1 MTLYEQGDIIEVDFD
16 PTLGHEPKKMR
27 PALVVSVG
35 YFNNVLSSLT
45 VVCPITSTVNGHPL
59 HVKIASDNA
68 VHGCICLEQI
78 RAIDQPQTS
87 HQENRAING
96 YGNHDTGSRRHRRNV
111 RHLIAYG
118 PDSNAR
124 TGPLY

>member
-1 MTLYEQGDIIEVDFD
+1 MTLFEQGDIIEVNFD

-59 HVKIASDNA
+59 HVEIASDNA
-68 VHGCICLEQI
+68 VHGCVCLEQM
-78 RAIDQPQTS
+78 RAIDLSNPKRCAKKIGVSMDSETMA
-87 HQENRAING
+87 R
-96 YGNHDTGSRRHRRNV
+96 V
-111 RHLIAYG
+111 
-118 PDSNAR
+118 PDGIGAMF
-124 TGPLY
+124 GI

>member
-16 PTLGHEPKKMR
+16 PTLGHEPKKMQ

-59 HVKIASDNA
+59 HVEIASDNA
-68 VHGCICLEQI
+68 VHGCVCLEQI
-78 RAIDQPQTS
+78 RAIDLNSPKRRTKKTGLS
-87 HQENRAING
+87 M
-96 YGNHDTGSRRHRRNV
+96 DTETMTRVLDG
-111 RHLIAYG
+111 IGAMFG
-118 PDSNAR
+118 I
-124 TGPLY
+124 

>member
-59 HVKIASDNA
+59 HVEIASDNA
-68 VHGCICLEQI
+68 VHGCVCLEQI
-78 RAIDQPQTS
+78 RAIDLNSP
-87 HQENRAING
+87 ING
-96 YGNHDTGSRRHRRNV
+96 YGNHDAGARRHRRNV
-111 RHLIAYG
+111 RYLIA
-118 PDSNAR
+118 
-124 TGPLY
+124 

>member
-35 YFNNVLSSLT
+35 YFNNVISSLT

-59 HVKIASDNA
+59 H
-68 VHGCICLEQI
+68 GCVCLEQI
-78 RAIDQPQTS
+78 RAIDLSSPKRRTKKTGLS
-87 HQENRAING
+87 M
-96 YGNHDTGSRRHRRNV
+96 DTETMTRVLDG
-111 RHLIAYG
+111 IGAMFG
-118 PDSNAR
+118 I
-124 TGPLY
+124 